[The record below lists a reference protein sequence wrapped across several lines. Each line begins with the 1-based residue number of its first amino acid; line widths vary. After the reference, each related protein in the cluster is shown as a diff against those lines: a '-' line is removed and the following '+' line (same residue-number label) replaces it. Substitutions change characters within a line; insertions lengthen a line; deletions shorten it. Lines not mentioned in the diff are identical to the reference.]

1 MLCARPED
9 RHAAINGIFT
19 MRFFQVHRNIGPQN
33 MTVLA
38 HSESLSR
45 CSLNDKELISLDII
59 RAKNIIADGSYFFD
73 CRIKAC
79 NKFNRLNDTDADRSE

>member
-1 MLCARPED
+1 
-9 RHAAINGIFT
+9 

-59 RAKNIIADGSYFFD
+59 RAKNIIA
-73 CRIKAC
+73 CH
-79 NKFNRLNDTDADRSE
+79 KFNRLNDTDADRSE